1 MPGDH
6 IQSEAAF
13 EAAFKKAMAA
23 SPDAA
28 ALLGVSAYLAGR
40 RIPIELIA
48 PAAMAAGAARSA
60 LDALVGQ
67 RLASPDTLDG
77 GGTGFSVTPAVQ
89 EMARARLAR
98 TGEEDG
104 FIARATTLLIDTH
117 PSGAAAADTRAWPKC
132 ERLARH
138 VDAVLAFAP
147 DTGEGAAATSELLHR
162 VAHYLFARGR
172 YEEATAV
179 VQRSGAIDEIVHG
192 PEDEIVGQG
201 QANLA
206 ILLHELGRT
215 EEALPHIRRAME
227 IGESNLGPQHPIVA
241 ERYNILATLL
251 EELKRPEHA
260 DPFIRHALLAA
271 EQVLGPDHPDT
282 KLYRQNYERI
292 IAAVDSMARKDDAV
306 EAGLVPAPPERL
318 ARHDIPPPSVSGNRG
333 ALARLLRRK
342 KV

>member
-13 EAAFKKAMAA
+13 EAALKKATAA
-23 SPDAA
+23 CPDAA
-28 ALLGVSAYLAGR
+28 VLLGVSAYLAGR
-40 RIPIELIA
+40 RIPLDLFA
-48 PAAMAAGAARSA
+48 PSAMKAETVRVA

-67 RLASPDTLDG
+67 RLATPDTLDG
-77 GGTGFSVTPAVQ
+77 GDKGFSIMPAVQ
-89 EMARARLAR
+89 ELARSRLAR

-104 FIARATTLLIDTH
+104 FIARVITLLIDAH
-117 PSGAAAADTRAWPKC
+117 PSGAAAADARAWPKC

-138 VDAVLAFAP
+138 VETALAFAP
-147 DTGEGAAATSELLHR
+147 DTGDGAAATSELLHR
-162 VAHYLFARGR
+162 VAQYLFTRGR
-172 YEEATAV
+172 FAEATTV

-206 ILLHELGRT
+206 ILLHEMGRT
-215 EEALPHIRRAME
+215 EEALPHIRRAMA
-227 IGESNLGPQHPIVA
+227 IGEANLGPQHPIVA

-251 EELKRPEHA
+251 EELKRPAQA

-271 EQVLGPDHPDT
+271 ELMLGPDHPDT

-292 IAAVDSMARKDDAV
+292 IAAVDGMARKDDAV
-306 EAGLVPAPPERL
+306 EAGLAPAPPERL
-318 ARHDIPPPSVSGNRG
+318 ARHDIPPPPVPGNRG